1 MTEFMRRLRPS
12 LVMLVALFGTF
23 LTAAVALHTWKDTLN
38 DQRKVFAAHSDAVR
52 EQVLARIKTNDEMI
66 ISLGTLVNSAP
77 HADAD
82 QFRIF
87 SEELL
92 RRHLYL
98 VSTSYLPRIP
108 ENQRRGF
115 ERSRHEAGF
124 PGFAITDRSG
134 DDYHSAPA
142 RAQYFPML
150 FIEPFE
156 PVSVSM
162 IGFDVFA
169 DTQLAQSAQLAIDSA
184 QPSAADPR
192 LIEGR
197 IWGYWLFLPVYAG
210 KGAPATTEG
219 RRQSVNALV
228 ALRVNAEQ
236 LLAESLAKRPLAA
249 QLTMIPSRGG
259 PPLKLVSSADFD
271 AGSVSWSTSM
281 LTQSSDI
288 DSGNQ
293 RFRLDLQR
301 AVSWR
306 DINYLPVIMVFL
318 AGVLTTVLL
327 VVAVQRAVRRTQ
339 ALVLRNLEI
348 ERQVAE
354 KTAELALEKERALVT
369 LASIGDAVITTN
381 AAGRVDYLNTVA
393 EKLTGWSSD
402 EARGRQLIEVF
413 RVHPADESASPVG
426 VEESATRDNLLIN
439 RSYQK
444 IPIDQS
450 VAPIL
455 GHDAEVH
462 GSVVVFRDVTEQRKI
477 AHEMSYQATHDA
489 LTGLY
494 NRRAFEDRLGQF
506 LANAVS
512 DRTQH
517 ALLYIDLDQFK
528 IVNDACGHSA
538 GDQLLRQLAAV
549 LRKETRQ
556 SDLLA
561 RLGGDELGILLH
573 SCQLDEAN
581 QIAHKLLQTINDFR
595 FVWRDRTFTISAS
608 VGLVAFGGGP
618 ESPAAILSAADA
630 ACYAAK
636 DKGRNRVLVY
646 QTDDNDL
653 SQRRNQMQWAT
664 RLKQALDED
673 RFVLYCQPIIHLAS
687 SAATPVMQEVL
698 LRLRDED
705 GSLVPPGAFLPAAE
719 RYGLMPAI
727 DRWVVQTILQW
738 LATHAVNPNLA
749 ECYTINLSGHSMSDA
764 PFLAFVMQELESSG
778 VSPARVAF
786 EITETA
792 AMAALDNAI
801 HVITT
806 LKEKGCRFLL
816 DDFGSGWS
824 SFTYLKKL
832 PVDFLKIDG
841 GLVRDMADDALDE
854 AMVRSINDIGHVMG
868 IATIAEFVE
877 SDAILERLVSLGV
890 DYAQGYAIR
899 HPMPI
904 DEHLN
909 FSTQE

>member
-1 MTEFMRRLRPS
+1 MRRLRPP
-12 LVMLVALFGTF
+12 LVMLVALFGGF
-23 LTAAVALHTWKDTLN
+23 LTAAVALSTWKDALN

-52 EQVLARIKTNDEMI
+52 EQVLARIKTSDEMI
-66 ISLGTLVNSAP
+66 ISLGTLVNSAT
-77 HADAD
+77 HVDAD
-82 QFRIF
+82 QFRVF

-92 RRHLYL
+92 QRHPYL
-98 VSTSYLPRIP
+98 LSTSYLPRIH
-108 ENQRRGF
+108 ENQRRRF
-115 ERSRHEAGF
+115 ERSRQEAGF

-134 DDYHSAPA
+134 VDYHNAPE
-142 RAQYFPML
+142 RTQYFPML
-150 FIEPFE
+150 FVEPFE

-197 IWGYWLFLPVYAG
+197 IWGYWLFSPVYAG
-210 KGAPATTEG
+210 KGAPATAEG

-236 LLAESLAKRPLAA
+236 LLTESLAKRPLAA

-259 PPLKLVSSADFD
+259 PPLKLVASADFD
-271 AGSVSWSTSM
+271 AASVSWSASV

-301 AVSWR
+301 AVSWH
-306 DINYLPVIMVFL
+306 DINYLPVIAVFL

-327 VVAVQRAVRRTQ
+327 VVAVQRAARRTQ

-354 KTAELALEKERALVT
+354 KTVELAWKGTRWSRWPPSAMR
-369 LASIGDAVITTN
+369 N
-381 AAGRVDYLNTVA
+381 HHHAGRVDYLNAVA
-393 EKLTGWSSD
+393 EALTGWSSD
-402 EARGRQLIEVF
+402 EARDRNLIEVF
-413 RVHPADESASPVG
+413 RVQPADESASPVG

-444 IPIDQS
+444 IPIDRS

-528 IVNDACGHSA
+528 IVNDACGHPA

-561 RLGGDELGILLH
+561 RLGATSWA
-573 SCQLDEAN
+573 SCCTAVR
-581 QIAHKLLQTINDFR
+581 QTKQNRLRTICCR
-595 FVWRDRTFTISAS
+595 RSTISGSWKDRTHDRCQYRPGVIWRRP
-608 VGLVAFGGGP
+608 GKP
-618 ESPAAILSAADA
+618 RRHP
-630 ACYAAK
+630 
-636 DKGRNRVLVY
+636 
-646 QTDDNDL
+646 
-653 SQRRNQMQWAT
+653 QRRRR
-664 RLKQALDED
+664 RLL
-673 RFVLYCQPIIHLAS
+673 
-687 SAATPVMQEVL
+687 
-698 LRLRDED
+698 
-705 GSLVPPGAFLPAAE
+705 
-719 RYGLMPAI
+719 
-727 DRWVVQTILQW
+727 
-738 LATHAVNPNLA
+738 
-749 ECYTINLSGHSMSDA
+749 
-764 PFLAFVMQELESSG
+764 
-778 VSPARVAF
+778 
-786 EITETA
+786 
-792 AMAALDNAI
+792 
-801 HVITT
+801 
-806 LKEKGCRFLL
+806 CR
-816 DDFGSGWS
+816 
-824 SFTYLKKL
+824 
-832 PVDFLKIDG
+832 
-841 GLVRDMADDALDE
+841 
-854 AMVRSINDIGHVMG
+854 
-868 IATIAEFVE
+868 
-877 SDAILERLVSLGV
+877 
-890 DYAQGYAIR
+890 QGYGSKPR
-899 HPMPI
+899 TGLPGRR
-904 DEHLN
+904 
-909 FSTQE
+909 